1 MSNIAIDIIGYIGA
15 FFISVAFLPQTIK
28 LIKTKNTKGLSLIS
42 YSIYQIGLTSFI
54 IYASLIKNI
63 PLLAANAFGTVIN
76 IILLILI
83 IYNLYY
89 NNKDKKN
96 NLTSKK

>member
-15 FFISVAFLPQTIK
+15 FFISIAFLPQTIK

-76 IILLILI
+76 IILLTLI

>member
-1 MSNIAIDIIGYIGA
+1 MSNIAIDIVGYFGA

-42 YSIYQIGLTSFI
+42 YSIYQLGLTLFI
-54 IYASLIKNI
+54 IYASLINNI
-63 PLLAANAFGTVIN
+63 PLLAANAFGTIIN
-76 IILLILI
+76 IILLTLI

-89 NNKDKKN
+89 NKKEKN
-96 NLTSKK
+96 NNLLPKK

>member
-15 FFISVAFLPQTIK
+15 FFISVVFLPQTIK

-63 PLLAANAFGTVIN
+63 PLLAANAFG
-76 IILLILI
+76 
-83 IYNLYY
+83 YSY
-89 NNKDKKN
+89 
-96 NLTSKK
+96 

>member
-42 YSIYQIGLTSFI
+42 YSIYQIVLTSFI

-76 IILLILI
+76 IILLTLI

>member
-76 IILLILI
+76 IILLTLI

-89 NNKDKKN
+89 NKDKKN

>member
-76 IILLILI
+76 IILLTLI

-96 NLTSKK
+96 ILTSKK

>member
-76 IILLILI
+76 IILLTLI

-89 NNKDKKN
+89 NNKDKNN

>member
-1 MSNIAIDIIGYIGA
+1 MSNTAIDIIGYIGA

-76 IILLILI
+76 IILLTLI

>member
-76 IILLILI
+76 IILLTLI

-96 NLTSKK
+96 NLACKK

>member
-1 MSNIAIDIIGYIGA
+1 MSNIAIDIVGYIGA
-15 FFISVAFLPQTIK
+15 FFISIAFLPQTIK

-54 IYASLIKNI
+54 IYASLINNI
-63 PLLAANAFGTVIN
+63 PLLAANAFATIVN
-76 IILLILI
+76 IILLTLI

-89 NNKDKKN
+89 NKKRE
-96 NLTSKK
+96 KQ

>member
-76 IILLILI
+76 IILLTLI
-83 IYNLYY
+83 IYIIII
-89 NNKDKKN
+89 KIKR
-96 NLTSKK
+96 TI

>member
-1 MSNIAIDIIGYIGA
+1 MTNIAIDIIGYIGA

-76 IILLILI
+76 IILLTLI

>member
-15 FFISVAFLPQTIK
+15 FFISGTFLPQTIK

-76 IILLILI
+76 IILLTLI

-89 NNKDKKN
+89 NKDKKN

>member
-76 IILLILI
+76 IILLTLI

>member
-28 LIKTKNTKGLSLIS
+28 LIKTKNTKDLSLIS

-76 IILLILI
+76 IILLTLI